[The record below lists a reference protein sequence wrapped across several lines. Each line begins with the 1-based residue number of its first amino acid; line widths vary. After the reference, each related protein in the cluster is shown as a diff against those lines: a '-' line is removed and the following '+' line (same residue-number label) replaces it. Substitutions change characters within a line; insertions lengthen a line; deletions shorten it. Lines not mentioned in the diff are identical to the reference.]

1 MSLRERTRPNWSRP
15 LPRPLKIPSV
25 VTLKT
30 LADVRTLMQHLPDGH
45 RERSTWQH
53 VEKQLN
59 AAARGETETID
70 VAVPLLLVL
79 QLERV
84 PCLPQ

>member
-1 MSLRERTRPNWSRP
+1 M
-15 LPRPLKIPSV
+15 
-25 VTLKT
+25 TLKT
-30 LADVRTLMQHLPDGH
+30 LADVRELLERRLPDGH
-45 RERSTWQH
+45 RQRSTWQH

-59 AAARGETETID
+59 AAALGEVETID
-70 VAVPLLLVL
+70 VAVPLRLVL